1 MIYCTDLSLLKR
13 ARSQAGKKTEKRRR
27 KAFQF
32 SCYCCCCCCVQKAI
46 NETKSQHNFDTVHIQ
61 IDSIELNLNKL
72 ALTHAYTGT
81 YNSYRELIIMHAC
94 VRWCLFS
101 TSVQKHL
108 FFCMLCFLF
117 HCRKRHAYIHQ
128 NGLHF
133 SQANSMNVCICIC
146 MRVPVDANVV
156 NNNILCA

>member
-13 ARSQAGKKTEKRRR
+13 ARSQAGEKTEKRRR

-32 SCYCCCCCCVQKAI
+32 SCYCCCCCCCCVQKAI

-72 ALTHAYTGT
+72 ALTHAY
-81 YNSYRELIIMHAC
+81 IHAC
-94 VRWCLFS
+94 VRLCLFS

-117 HCRKRHAYIHQ
+117 HCRKRYAYIHQ

-133 SQANSMNVCICIC
+133 SQANSMTVCMCIC
-146 MRVPVDANVV
+146 MRQY
-156 NNNILCA
+156 